1 MEKGISLSTKSI
13 IKSFDE
19 ETKLEIKK
27 MQEEIKNY
35 SLQVPNFNDN
45 ITNLSLTEEQIYALK
60 GYTGLNF
67 KKINSLLRKIWNY
80 EELGIKTELDEKKIQ
95 ADIALIDE
103 IISYFPE
110 SMEPFITYRGTTI
123 DAFKQYN
130 IESIEE
136 LNNLNGKFLYEEAYT
151 STSLDENK
159 SYYNKNIYGTVTN
172 IEIKYIVPPHFN
184 DGIPLTTSNLS
195 YSPNLQEYLIGR
207 NALSKVIKVETK
219 IKTAIITVILI
230 PKKIWDK
237 KEKNK
242 EMIYKKSYI

>member
-103 IISYFPE
+103 II
-110 SMEPFITYRGTTI
+110 
-123 DAFKQYN
+123 
-130 IESIEE
+130 
-136 LNNLNGKFLYEEAYT
+136 
-151 STSLDENK
+151 
-159 SYYNKNIYGTVTN
+159 
-172 IEIKYIVPPHFN
+172 
-184 DGIPLTTSNLS
+184 
-195 YSPNLQEYLIGR
+195 
-207 NALSKVIKVETK
+207 
-219 IKTAIITVILI
+219 
-230 PKKIWDK
+230 
-237 KEKNK
+237 
-242 EMIYKKSYI
+242 

>member
-80 EELGIKTELDEKKIQ
+80 EELGIK
-95 ADIALIDE
+95 LITFDLR
-103 IISYFPE
+103 
-110 SMEPFITYRGTTI
+110 T
-123 DAFKQYN
+123 
-130 IESIEE
+130 
-136 LNNLNGKFLYEEAYT
+136 L
-151 STSLDENK
+151 
-159 SYYNKNIYGTVTN
+159 
-172 IEIKYIVPPHFN
+172 
-184 DGIPLTTSNLS
+184 
-195 YSPNLQEYLIGR
+195 
-207 NALSKVIKVETK
+207 VIMCVNT
-219 IKTAIITVILI
+219 
-230 PKKIWDK
+230 IWDK
-237 KEKNK
+237 EKVDFDK
-242 EMIYKKSYI
+242 LLEECKKQEIIKTNRDGDE